1 MFCLPVVI
9 VPEMIF
15 GSFLMSSKHAIGI
28 PQFATGPQKWVL
40 QRKSYSMRME
50 SVSTSTDVQNI
61 DFKNAQDLKPIW
73 PTS

>member
-1 MFCLPVVI
+1 MVI

-40 QRKSYSMRME
+40 RRKKYLMRME
-50 SVSTSTDVQNI
+50 TVSILTDEQSIV
-61 DFKNAQDLKPIW
+61 FKNAQDLI
-73 PTS
+73 